1 MYRRSIYYYFFLN
14 SASCKEK
21 FKCSDGQTDTS
32 TPEKDAN
39 VTNTGP
45 TEGQGRDTT
54 EALSKEKAKCSDG
67 QADTSTPEKDANVP
81 DTREEGMRILELYG
95 RDQVVDQ
102 IETEETLTP
111 DRDLAK
117 LQNE

>member
-1 MYRRSIYYYFFLN
+1 M
-14 SASCKEK
+14 
-21 FKCSDGQTDTS
+21 
-32 TPEKDAN
+32 
-39 VTNTGP
+39 TNTGP

-54 EALSKEKAKCSDG
+54 EALSKGKAKCSDG

-81 DTREEGMRILELYG
+81 DTRDEEMRILELYG

-102 IETEETLTP
+102 IKTEETLTSDP
-111 DRDLAK
+111 DLAN